1 MGKTNLAPHHSSTIP
16 RLELSAAVLRVE
28 IREFVADHLNIP
40 TEACY
45 VVNQDSRVDLVY
57 IYNEN
62 RRFHVTGLTE
72 SGETPY

>member
-1 MGKTNLAPHHSSTIP
+1 MGKTKLAPHHSSTIP

-28 IREFVADHLNIP
+28 IEEFVADHLNVP

-45 VVNQDSRVDLVY
+45 FVNKDSRVVLGY

-62 RRFHVTGLTE
+62 RRFHVTVLTE
-72 SGETPY
+72 YGETPY